1 MTFKIKI
8 QEVNIEEIRN
18 GRNKYDKATVVYS
31 FNGENRTQKL
41 MSFSNPA
48 VFAKVKAFKQ
58 GDEVVVTVTKDDK
71 GYNQWASV
79 EPSTQESPGSG
90 AGKPASTR
98 VTGSNYET
106 ADERARRQVL
116 IVKQSC
122 LAQAVASYGDDVA
135 GTPIDN
141 ILNRSQQFVD
151 WVMAD
156 DSQALD
162 GEDPSVSQE

>member
-1 MTFKIKI
+1 MTFRIKI

-48 VFAKVKAFKQ
+48 VFAKVKAFKS

-79 EPSTQESPGSG
+79 EPAG
-90 AGKPASTR
+90 ADIKTDGGPVKGTTSTR
-98 VTGSNYET
+98 SSYET
-106 ADERARRQVL
+106 PEERAQRQLMIVRQSSISSAIAMLTPGVKEGETIGVTDVL
-116 IVKQSC
+116 EV
-122 LAQAVASYGDDVA
+122 AQEFVDFVYGD
-135 GTPIDN
+135 T
-141 ILNRSQQFVD
+141 
-151 WVMAD
+151 
-156 DSQALD
+156 QALD
-162 GEDPSVSQE
+162 GEDPSVSE